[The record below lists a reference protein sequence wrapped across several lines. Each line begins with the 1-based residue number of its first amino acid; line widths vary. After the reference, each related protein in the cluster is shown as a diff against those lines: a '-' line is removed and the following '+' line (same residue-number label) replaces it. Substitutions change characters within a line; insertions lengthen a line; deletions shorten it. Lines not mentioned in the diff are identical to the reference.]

1 MQRTEE
7 RPTTITRP
15 LAPVNPPTRVVD
27 TLLPQL
33 HRRHGIA
40 AILRDERLEIA
51 IADDGSVVTRMVA
64 GTTR

>member
-1 MQRTEE
+1 MQRTAE
-7 RPTTITRP
+7 RPTTVIP
-15 LAPVNPPTRVVD
+15 ATRVVD

-51 IADDGSVVTRMVA
+51 IGDDGSVVTRMVA

>member
-1 MQRTEE
+1 MQRIEE
-7 RPTTITRP
+7 RPSTLIP
-15 LAPVNPPTRVVD
+15 ATRVVD

-40 AILRDERLEIA
+40 AILRDERLELA